1 MDRQILQKVINGIP
15 LDIDNNRPQ
24 HVKNQPKLPQDNSS
38 DRDKMTPGA
47 QKLTAN
53 RQLKLYLI
61 Q

>member
-24 HVKNQPKLPQDNSS
+24 HVKKQPKLPQDNSS

-47 QKLTAN
+47 
-53 RQLKLYLI
+53 
-61 Q
+61 